1 MQVYVRKDISE
12 TATLADM
19 ISAVQSAQGVTSI
32 LNDKTDILKESQIV
46 YHAPQEVIEEQ
57 TLDFTALENKL
68 VEVIESKLYGITN
81 TKLINY
87 SKNNQEIY
95 MIYEYERNS
104 QSSVTAYKASLGD
117 NKLETQEEID
127 NFVSQISS
135 DNLTGLGLTMQK
147 STSDITANGE
157 TYSKAGIE
165 GDNAFARQCGV
176 DNAIMTWVSTP
187 SSRSFDE
194 RFSTG
199 YSKTVQVLIL
209 TQNNNELII
218 EKNEIVAEDYSGYTD
233 EQVYTNA
240 LNEEKSII
248 GNATQFNLG
257 QNLKP
262 EAEAV

>member
-1 MQVYVRKDISE
+1 
-12 TATLADM
+12 
-19 ISAVQSAQGVTSI
+19 
-32 LNDKTDILKESQIV
+32 
-46 YHAPQEVIEEQ
+46 
-57 TLDFTALENKL
+57 
-68 VEVIESKLYGITN
+68 
-81 TKLINY
+81 
-87 SKNNQEIY
+87 
-95 MIYEYERNS
+95 
-104 QSSVTAYKASLGD
+104 
-117 NKLETQEEID
+117 
-127 NFVSQISS
+127 
-135 DNLTGLGLTMQK
+135 MQK